1 VDGFP
6 KLPNKVF
13 NPIPYLPIWSH
24 DVVRSVEREKFIN
37 VGMSKYMEKQG
48 IEQNATYAMKMSPYV
63 DH

>member
-6 KLPNKVF
+6 KLPNRVF
-13 NPIPYLPIWSH
+13 NPIPYLPIWGH
-24 DVVRSVEREKFIN
+24 DVVRSVEREKFFN

-48 IEQNATYAMKMSPYV
+48 IEKNATYAMKMSPYV